1 MCAGGHFSADT
12 GKPGRLDRAAS
23 RSELAGVLRRGAS
36 LVVAAPA
43 ADMERLARL
52 ARPTYSGGRW
62 HKARVSAKNLA
73 RHRKQALL
81 AGEEWELE
89 RPRNPMHI
97 NPLAGRKRVLQRPE
111 RQAEIQARLDRMP
124 EIIEEYRQ
132 YLIQSKTD
140 AYDKRELHVYFDADQ
155 VRPSA
160 RTKLSSV

>member
-1 MCAGGHFSADT
+1 
-12 GKPGRLDRAAS
+12 
-23 RSELAGVLRRGAS
+23 
-36 LVVAAPA
+36 
-43 ADMERLARL
+43 MERLARL

-81 AGEEWELE
+81 VGEDWALE
-89 RPRNPMHI
+89 RPRNPLHI

-124 EIIEEYRQ
+124 AIIEEYRQ
-132 YLIQSKTD
+132 YLIQSKTE

-155 VRPSA
+155 VRRSA